1 MDKPIVEFHKNGTW
15 FRPECKE
22 CACLNQSLYY
32 KMRKGQD
39 APAPGTPCECCGDST
54 SVLNWDHD
62 HETGKHRGWICSN
75 CNTGIGKLGDN
86 LEGVTKAVE
95 YLKRV
100 DNIQE
105 PENEINGVCDI

>member
-1 MDKPIVEFHKNGTW
+1 
-15 FRPECKE
+15 
-22 CACLNQSLYY
+22 
-32 KMRKGQD
+32 MRKGQD

-62 HETGKHRGWICSN
+62 HETKEHRGWLCTN